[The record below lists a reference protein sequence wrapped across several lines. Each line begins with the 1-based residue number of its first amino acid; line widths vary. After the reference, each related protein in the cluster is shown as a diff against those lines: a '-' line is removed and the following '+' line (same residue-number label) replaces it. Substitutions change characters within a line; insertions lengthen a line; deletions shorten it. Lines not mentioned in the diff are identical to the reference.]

1 MLLRIGLENQ
11 NLLRSRVFL
20 LFCIKLRCL
29 SWLVVLLFILLD
41 SSASVGVRSG
51 MSSVGLPTIC
61 FGDIA
66 GDGVTINV

>member
-1 MLLRIGLENQ
+1 M
-11 NLLRSRVFL
+11 
-20 LFCIKLRCL
+20 
-29 SWLVVLLFILLD
+29 VLLFILVD

-51 MSSVGLPTIC
+51 MSSAELPTIC